1 MLGSPANVTYKIQY
15 KCPDFNFSKAFYKL
29 SNQNIPMAEIL
40 SELKKRRHG
49 ILAFNINEGSW
60 GDLLYVEKSD

>member
-40 SELKKRRHG
+40 SELKKGNADSYRARNKKPVKS
-49 ILAFNINEGSW
+49 IL
-60 GDLLYVEKSD
+60 L

>member
-15 KCPDFNFSKAFYKL
+15 KYTNFNFSKAFYKL

-40 SELKKRRHG
+40 SELKK
-49 ILAFNINEGSW
+49 
-60 GDLLYVEKSD
+60 GDAGF